1 MEKIWSFF
9 MNLGCNMWEDR
20 WSPHAKPIQCEI
32 QSRYYDTLMT
42 DRAVWR
48 RVVDQLPGFGINAVV
63 IDIGEGLR
71 YDSHPELAV
80 TGSWTRE
87 ELRAELAHMRSL
99 GLEPIPKLNFSACH
113 DAWLGEY
120 AYMLST
126 QKYYEV
132 VRDLIKEVSEVFDHP
147 RFFHLGMD
155 EEDYA
160 DHHTGMTSI
169 RSDGLWWHDL
179 YFYFDEV
186 EKYGAR
192 PWIWSDYFW
201 KHQADWQKKM
211 PKDCVQSNWYYDPI
225 VPKGANGLYPQVPYQ
240 TYVELSRMGY
250 DQIPTASDWLC
261 RQNMAET
268 VWLCLEEG
276 LCDEHMLGFMTAPWL
291 STTDLNYYSL
301 LNGAQRLRYA
311 RAMLEEY
318 SPATRDAMI
327 ARMTPDI
334 PISF

>member
-9 MNLGCNMWEDR
+9 MNLGCNMWRDK
-20 WSPHAKPIQCEI
+20 WSPHEKPIQAEI
-32 QSRYYDTLMT
+32 QSRYYKTLPT

-48 RVVDQLPGFGINAVV
+48 RVVDQLPGFGINTVV

-71 YDSHPELAV
+71 YESHPELAV

-87 ELRAELAHMRSL
+87 ELSAELKTMRAM

-132 VRDLIKEVSEVFDHP
+132 VRDLIAEVAEVFDHP

-155 EEDYA
+155 EEDFT

-169 RSDGLWWHDL
+169 RSDTLWWRDL

-192 PWIWSDYFW
+192 PWIWSDYYH
-201 KHQADWQKKM
+201 KHRDVWEKKM
-211 PKDCVQSNWYYDPI
+211 PKDCVQSPWQYDKI
-225 VPKGANGLYPQVPYQ
+225 SYKDAGGN
-240 TYVELSRMGY
+240 YVQPGFRAYVDLSRMGY
-250 DQIPTASDWLC
+250 DQIPTATDWC
-261 RQNMAET
+261 FRQNFAQT

-276 LCDEHMLGFMTAPWL
+276 LCDEHLLGFLSVPWQR
-291 STTDLNYYSL
+291 TWEMNYYTIM
-301 LNGAQRLRYA
+301 NNAQRLKYA
-311 RAMLEEY
+311 KAMYHDYRTLGRE
-318 SPATRDAMI
+318 ALL
-327 ARMTPDI
+327 ARPVV
-334 PISF
+334 PKLS